1 MDGLNEV
8 FNMKFDP
15 KFSIGNL
22 ITLCV
27 LIGTIIF
34 SSGKDIS
41 NAEINS
47 TSVQKNTKAIQTL
60 MYDNISNQ
68 KDLEYIKSQL
78 NKIEGMVSNIAES
91 K

>member
-8 FNMKFDP
+8 FSMKFDP

-27 LIGTIIF
+27 LIGTLIF
-34 SSGKDIS
+34 SSGRDITT
-41 NAEINS
+41 AEINS
-47 TSVQKNTKAIQTL
+47 DEVQKNTKTIQIL
-60 MYDNISNQ
+60 MYDNIGNK
-68 KDLEYIKSQL
+68 KDLEHIKLQL
-78 NKIEGMVSNIAES
+78 SKIEGMVGKIASS